1 MPHIKRNFK
10 TFYDQINSMKCYLAS
25 CFVGF
30 IIFDEGFKLIDYEL
44 FPKRDLI
51 KRQIE
56 LINGTLTR
64 EEEAILKRNAKSC
77 GSIVIETNVNIS
89 NYKNLKGA
97 SKFKFET
104 PNDGGEF
111 LRSNMAWLLKEIGVI
126 ESEDDLD
133 QVLYQVSLELT
144 NYKLKEASKS
154 RDMFLIQAINAI
166 DEIDEATGKLIERL
180 REWHVIHFPELDK
193 IKNNEKY
200 VKLIAEYGDKK
211 DILANESLDEINV
224 SDQSTG
230 AEIEEYDLEVLQGF
244 ASSAKSLQDTKKS
257 LTNYVDQ
264 KMSEIAPNLS
274 DLLGPSLG
282 AKLIAHIGGIE
293 KLALL
298 PSSTIQI
305 MGAEKALF
313 RHKKTGERPPKHGLI
328 YQHPEIRGA
337 RWWLK
342 GKIAR
347 ALAAKIAFAAR
358 KDVYSGKFD
367 PALKEAF
374 EKKLEEIKKEHP
386 FPPRAKKPKEES
398 KKGKGKKKKKK
409 REKYKKKMRDY
420 Y

>member
-1 MPHIKRNFK
+1 
-10 TFYDQINSMKCYLAS
+10 MKCYLTS

-30 IIFDEGFKLIDYEL
+30 IIFDEEFNLIDYEL

-56 LINGTLTR
+56 VNDGNLTR
-64 EEEAILKRNAKSC
+64 EEETILKRNAKSC
-77 GSIVIETNVNIS
+77 DSIVIETNINIS
-89 NYKNLKGA
+89 NYNNLKGA

-111 LRSNMAWLLKEIGVI
+111 LRSNMGTVLKEIGFI
-126 ESEDDLD
+126 ESEDDLN
-133 QVLYQVSLELT
+133 QVLHQVSLELT

-166 DEIDEATGKLIERL
+166 DEIDESTGKLIERL

-193 IKNNEKY
+193 LKNNEKY
-200 VKLIAEYGDKK
+200 VNLIAEYGDKNS
-211 DILANESLDEINV
+211 IIENESLDEINI
-224 SDQSTG
+224 SSQSTG
-230 AEIEEYDLEVLQGF
+230 TEIESYDLEVLQGF
-244 ASSAKSLQDTKKS
+244 ADSVKSLQDTKKS
-257 LTNYVDQ
+257 LTDYVDQ

-274 DLLGPSLG
+274 DLLGSSLG

-347 ALAAKIAFAAR
+347 ALAAKISLAVR
-358 KDVYSGKFD
+358 KDVYSGEFD
-367 PALKEAF
+367 PSLKEDF
-374 EKKLEEIKKEHP
+374 EKKLEAIKKEHP
-386 FPPRAKKPKEES
+386 FPPRAKKSREE
-398 KKGKGKKKKKK
+398 KKGKGKKKRKK
-409 REKYKKKMRDY
+409 REKYKKKVKDY

>member
-1 MPHIKRNFK
+1 
-10 TFYDQINSMKCYLAS
+10 MKCYLTS

-30 IIFDEGFKLIDYEL
+30 IILDEDFNLMDYEL
-44 FPKRDLI
+44 FPKIDLI

-56 LINGTLTR
+56 VSSGNLTR
-64 EEEAILKRNAKSC
+64 EEEAILKRNVKNC
-77 GSIVIETNVNIS
+77 DSIIIETNLNIS
-89 NYKNLKGA
+89 NYNNLKGA

-104 PNDGGEF
+104 PNTGGEF
-111 LRSNMAWLLKEIGVI
+111 LRSNMAPVLKEVGFID
-126 ESEDDLD
+126 SEDDLN
-133 QVLYQVSLELT
+133 QVLYSISLELT
-144 NYKLKEASKS
+144 NYKLKEASKA

-180 REWHVIHFPELDK
+180 REWHALNFPELDK

-200 VKLIAEYGDKK
+200 VKLIAEYGDRNT
-211 DILANESLDEINV
+211 IIENELLDEIKI
-224 SDQSTG
+224 SSQSTG
-230 AEIEEYDLEVLQGF
+230 TEIEGPDLEVLKGF
-244 ASSAKSLQDTKKS
+244 AASVKSLQDTKTS
-257 LTNYVDQ
+257 LTDYVDQ

-274 DLLGPSLG
+274 NLLGSSLG

-328 YQHPEIRGA
+328 YQHPEIRSA

-347 ALAAKIAFAAR
+347 ALAAKISLAVR
-358 KDVYSGKFD
+358 KDVYSGELD
-367 PALKEAF
+367 PVLKEDF
-374 EKKLEEIKKEHP
+374 EKKLESIKKEHP
-386 FPPRAKKPKEES
+386 FPPRSSKSKEDN
-398 KKGKGKKKKKK
+398 KKGKWKKKKKK
-409 REKYKKKMRDY
+409 REKYKKKVKDY

>member
-1 MPHIKRNFK
+1 
-10 TFYDQINSMKCYLAS
+10 MKCYLAS

-30 IIFDEGFKLIDYEL
+30 IILDEGFNLIDYEL
-44 FPKRDLI
+44 FPKKNLI
-51 KRQIE
+51 ERQIE
-56 LINGTLTR
+56 VSSGNLTP
-64 EEEAILKRNAKSC
+64 EEEIILKRNAKNC
-77 GSIVIETNVNIS
+77 DSIIIETNVAVS
-89 NYKNLKGA
+89 HYKNLKGA

-104 PNDGGEF
+104 PNAGGEF
-111 LRSNMAWLLKEIGVI
+111 LRSNMAWVLKEIGFI
-126 ESEDDLD
+126 ESEEDLSE
-133 QVLYQVSLELT
+133 VLHGFSLEIT
-144 NYKLKEASKS
+144 GYKLKEASKA
-154 RDMFLIQAINAI
+154 RDMYLIQTINAI

-180 REWHVIHFPELDK
+180 REWHTIHFPELDK

-200 VKLIAEYGDKK
+200 VELIAEYGDKCSIIEK
-211 DILANESLDEINV
+211 GALDEIEIPA
-224 SDQSTG
+224 QSTG
-230 AEIEEYDLEVLQGF
+230 AEIEGNDLEVLQEF
-244 ASSAKSLQDTKKS
+244 ARSVKSLQDTKKF

-274 DLLGPSLG
+274 DLVGSSLG

-328 YQHPEIRGA
+328 FQHPEIRGA

-347 ALAAKIAFAAR
+347 AIAAKITIAVR
-358 KDVYSGKFD
+358 KDVYSGEFD
-367 PALKEAF
+367 PSLKEEF
-374 EKKLEEIKKEHP
+374 EKKVEEIKKEHP
-386 FPPRAKKPKEES
+386 FPPRAKKSRKED
-398 KKGKGKKKKKK
+398 KKDKGKKKKKK
-409 REKYKKKMRDY
+409 REKYRKNIKDY